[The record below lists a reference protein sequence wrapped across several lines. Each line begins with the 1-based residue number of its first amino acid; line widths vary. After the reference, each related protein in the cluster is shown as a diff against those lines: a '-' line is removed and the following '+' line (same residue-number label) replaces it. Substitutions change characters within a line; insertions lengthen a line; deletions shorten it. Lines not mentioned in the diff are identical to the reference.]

1 MSETQKHTKPNVPN
15 LRFPGF
21 EGEWKQYTMRELTEL
36 FSRRN
41 KQRIDYPMF
50 SVTNSRGF
58 VNQQEQFED
67 REMKGEDI
75 AAYKIISPGE
85 FAYNPAR
92 INVGSIARYD
102 GESDCMIS
110 SLYVCFKAKKEL
122 VDSQLLLHILKSPKM
137 VYNYGINGEGGVR
150 IYLFYPNFARIRV
163 TLPGLDEQRKIASF
177 LDVLEQR
184 IELQSKVIEKLKSL
198 IRELNNKLMDNP
210 LWNKE
215 YLGDFMQFYS
225 TNSLSWEQLSY
236 ESGRMKNL
244 HYGLIHIG
252 LPTMTDCKDNTL
264 PYIQA
269 PFIPK
274 QFTIC
279 KDGDIAFAD
288 ASEDTEEVGKA
299 IELYNTGS
307 MDVVCGLHTIHGR
320 DIMGLTVVGFK
331 GFAFNSKSFHDQLR
345 RLAQGSKVY
354 SITAENI
361 KNCYIYVP
369 EVTEQRRIVGLLL
382 CLQDK
387 IKCAERELNSYEMQ
401 KQFMLRE
408 MLV

>member
-1 MSETQKHTKPNVPN
+1 MSDTQKHTKPNVPN

-21 EGEWKQYTMRELTEL
+21 EGEWESRRIGEDCAVNMCKRIFANQTSEQGDVPFFKIGTIGGTPDAYISRDLFEEYKAKYNYPRKGEVMITCAGTVGKTIVFDGEDAYFQDSNIVWLSNPKQLYINPFLNYVLSRVNWNKLNSTTITRIYNDNLRELVINYPSIKEQEKIVAL
-36 FSRRN
+36 LSLLD
-41 KQRIDYPMF
+41 QRIL
-50 SVTNSRGF
+50 TQN
-58 VNQQEQFED
+58 
-67 REMKGEDI
+67 
-75 AAYKIISPGE
+75 
-85 FAYNPAR
+85 
-92 INVGSIARYD
+92 
-102 GESDCMIS
+102 
-110 SLYVCFKAKKEL
+110 
-122 VDSQLLLHILKSPKM
+122 
-137 VYNYGINGEGGVR
+137 
-150 IYLFYPNFARIRV
+150 
-163 TLPGLDEQRKIASF
+163 
-177 LDVLEQR
+177 
-184 IELQSKVIEKLKSL
+184 KVIEKLKSL

-210 LWNKE
+210 LWNKV

-299 IELYNTGS
+299 LELYNTGS

-331 GFAFNSKSFHDQLR
+331 GFAFNSKYFHDQLR

-401 KQFMLRE
+401 KQFMLSE

>member
-163 TLPGLDEQRKIASF
+163 KLPGLDEQRKIASF

-184 IELQSKVIEKLKSL
+184 IELQSKVIEKYESL
-198 IRELNNKLMDNP
+198 IKALRHHLFSTIEP
-210 LWNKE
+210 EKE
-215 YLGDFMQFYS
+215 VTVADV
-225 TNSLSWEQLSY
+225 LSY
-236 ESGRMKNL
+236 EQ
-244 HYGLIHIG
+244 
-252 LPTMTDCKDNTL
+252 PTKYIVSNTEYSDNKYLTPVL
-264 PYIQA
+264 TA
-269 PFIPK
+269 NKAFIL
-274 QFTIC
+274 
-279 KDGDIAFAD
+279 GY
-288 ASEDTEEVGKA
+288 TEEMNGVYDKGPCIILDDFTLDSKIVDFPFKVKSSA
-299 IELYNTGS
+299 IKILSAKTSVNLRYIYEYLKFLDLNTEEHKRHYIAEIEPMTIELPDEGTIQS
-307 MDVVCGLHTIHGR
+307 IAGLFDRI
-320 DIMGLTVVGFK
+320 D
-331 GFAFNSKSFHDQLR
+331 
-345 RLAQGSKVY
+345 
-354 SITAENI
+354 
-361 KNCYIYVP
+361 
-369 EVTEQRRIVGLLL
+369 QRRKELERDLQLL
-382 CLQDK
+382 K
-387 IKCAERELNSYEMQ
+387 TQ
-401 KQFMLRE
+401 KDYLLR
-408 MLV
+408 VIFI